1 MGWKMMGLET
11 EGGNWWEMT
20 WVAEGLGVHTRKAS
34 WEGIP
39 ARELFRGSGWAWGIR
54 GSGSW
59 SSCSV
64 QGRALL
70 KGCWGRGCFL
80 RGHGNS
86 NMA

>member
-39 ARELFRGSGWAWGIR
+39 ARELFRGSGWAWG
-54 GSGSW
+54 SE
-59 SSCSV
+59 
-64 QGRALL
+64 ALEAGQAAL
-70 KGCWGRGCFL
+70 SREEPC
-80 RGHGNS
+80 
-86 NMA
+86 